1 MTAIATLDLTKKR
14 GTSPLQLAL
23 RNLRRNRS
31 AMLGFWVIL
40 VLVLMGVL
48 APLIATHDPEQPL
61 INVKGHEGITKGLP
75 PCIPAL
81 NYLGC
86 GELDNTLVT
95 LNAADIRIAL
105 QGETPET
112 RQVILNDG
120 QAQVV
125 TSDLVA
131 MANLVHVVD
140 GILTPPPTEPYS
152 FNVTALTFAPPLLL
166 PPLTSGE
173 NGEFSILFRALAETP
188 FGTKLAASV
197 PFTLLA
203 PTDQAFEAYFS
214 AQGITEADFLAN
226 PAQVERVL
234 SYHVL
239 GGRKPI
245 ANFENAA
252 SVKHTLHIMGVD
264 LNLRDEFSRVV
275 YGVRLSL
282 PVGFAAVLI
291 SIMVGTLIGLVSGFL
306 GGWADNFIMRVMDV
320 LMAFPSLLLAIAI
333 VTILGPGLLNALIA
347 IAIVSIP
354 QYARIIRA
362 SVLSVKEQEFI
373 TANRALG
380 AGAFRLIFIQ
390 ILPNAITPIIVQGT
404 LGIGTAIL
412 EAAALSFL
420 GLGAQPP
427 IPEWGLML
435 SEARADFRTFPH
447 LMFFPGIAIMIT
459 VLAFNLLGDGVRDV
473 LDPRLNK
480 R

>member
-1 MTAIATLDLTKKR
+1 MTDIATLESTKKR

-31 AMLGFWVIL
+31 AMIGFWVI
-40 VLVLMGVL
+40 VVLMLTGIF
-48 APLIATHDPEQPL
+48 APWIATHNPEQPL
-61 INVKGHEGITKGLP
+61 INVAGYEGIKKGLP

-95 LNAADIRIAL
+95 VNAADIRIAL
-105 QGETPET
+105 ADDGQTPI
-112 RQVILNDG
+112 ILNGG
-120 QAQVV
+120 QARIVV
-125 TSDLVA
+125 ADIVA

-173 NGEFSILFRALAETP
+173 NGDFSILLRALTETP
-188 FGTKLAASV
+188 FGTKVAAAV

-203 PTDQAFEAYFS
+203 PTDQAFEAYF
-214 AQGITEADFLAN
+214 AEQGITETDFLAD

-239 GGRKPI
+239 GGRKPL
-245 ANFENAA
+245 ANFENVA
-252 SVKHTLHIMGVD
+252 SVQHSLHLMGVD

-291 SIMVGTLIGLVSGFL
+291 SISIGTLIGLVSGFL
-306 GGWADNFIMRVMDV
+306 GGWADNLIMRTMDV

-404 LGIGTAIL
+404 LGIGTAII

-427 IPEWGLML
+427 VPEWGLML

>member
-1 MTAIATLDLTKKR
+1 MTAIATLDATKKR

-31 AMLGFWVIL
+31 AMIGFWVIV
-40 VLVLMGVL
+40 VLVVMGVF
-48 APLIATHDPEQPL
+48 APWIATHNPEQPL
-61 INVKGHEGITKGLP
+61 INVDGYEGITKGLP
-75 PCIPAL
+75 PCFPAL

-95 LNAADIRIAL
+95 VNAADIRITL
-105 QGETPET
+105 QDET
-112 RQVILNDG
+112 RQIVLNNG
-120 QAQVV
+120 QARIVA
-125 TSDLVA
+125 SDLTA

-152 FNVTALTFAPPLLL
+152 FNITALTFAPPLLL

-173 NGEFSILFRALAETP
+173 NGEFSILLRTLTETP

-203 PTDQAFEAYFS
+203 PTDQAFEAYFT
-214 AQGITEADFLAN
+214 AQGITEADFLAD
-226 PAQVERVL
+226 PAQLERVL

-239 GGRKPI
+239 GGRKPL
-245 ANFENAA
+245 ANFDDAA
-252 SVKHTLHIMGVD
+252 SVKHSLHIMGVD

-282 PVGFAAVLI
+282 PVGFAAVFI
-291 SIMVGTLIGLVSGFL
+291 SISIGTLIGLVSGFL
-306 GGWADNFIMRVMDV
+306 GGWADNLIMRTMDV

-362 SVLSVKEQEFI
+362 SVLSVKEQEYI

-427 IPEWGLML
+427 VPEWGLML